1 MLCHEKEKLKV
12 LEPHVMILLYP
23 HFDSPVQL
31 GTTEEGQYLL
41 SEVAYDLILVK
52 YLSVNKFNTYC
63 SNVNQV

>member
-1 MLCHEKEKLKV
+1 
-12 LEPHVMILLYP
+12 MILLYP

-31 GTTEEGQYLL
+31 ETMEEGQYLL